1 MHRELLGTSII
12 KKKRSTS
19 VLLWDEYCASRHV
32 RFARIREEEYP
43 YRLPVW
49 SPPYVAAIFFFLPRE
64 LMFWR
69 VVDPWTN
76 PWPNC

>member
-1 MHRELLGTSII
+1 MHRELLGTSSM
-12 KKKRSTS
+12 KKKRSS
-19 VLLWDEYCASRHV
+19 MDEYRASRHV

-49 SPPYVAAIFFFLPRE
+49 CRYVAAIFLFFPRE
-64 LMFWR
+64 PMFWR
-69 VVDPWTN
+69 AVDPWTN